1 MEVVMP
7 ILDWPATERP
17 REKLLSKGA
26 AALSDAEL
34 LAILL
39 RTGTRGQNAVALAR
53 QLLTQFGSLRRL
65 LVADIPGLC
74 QQPGLGV
81 AKACQLHA
89 AVELS
94 RRQLG
99 EELSRGTALTNPEAT
114 SQYLQAQLSDRQREV
129 FVCILL
135 DTRHRVLHYEELFYG
150 TLDAAQVHPREVVKL
165 ALSRNAAAMI
175 IAHNHP
181 SGVAEPSRSD
191 EAITERLK
199 EALALVDI
207 RLLDHLIIG
216 GTRSTSLA
224 ARGLL

>member
-1 MEVVMP
+1 MP

-39 RTGTRGQNAVALAR
+39 RTGTRGQSAVALAR
-53 QLLTQFGSLRRL
+53 QLLKQFGSLRRL
-65 LVADIPGLC
+65 LTADIPSLC

-94 RRQLG
+94 SRQFG

-114 SQYLQAQLSDRQREV
+114 SQYLRAQLSDRQREV
-129 FVCILL
+129 FACILL
-135 DTRHRVLHYEELFYG
+135 DTKHRVLHYEELFYG

-216 GTRSTSLA
+216 GTHSTSLA